1 MAMSTATSTLFA
13 AIARPAPIM
22 HEPAYSGCPSQRYG
36 PDDVTS
42 RDLFR
47 WPAAQIRSA
56 SPAAATSVPSR
67 SVRPVGCASQRTASA
82 KRNPSG
88 TRSRARRRTKSGT
101 ATFCR
106 RETAFDGREHFV
118 DLNVEQAHPLD
129 LALPEVMTLTG
140 RRPRHGFVLGHPR
153 AVPLGPRRPVN
164 ADDRRTDGGGDV
176 SGTGVAG
183 NHDCSPA
190 SERDDVSD

>member
-101 ATFCR
+101 ATFCS
-106 RETAFDGREHFV
+106 REAAFDRREHFV
-118 DLNVEQAHPLD
+118 DLDIEQAHPLD
-129 LALPEVMTLTG
+129 LALPEVVTLTD
-140 RRPRHGFVLGHPR
+140 RRPRHGFILRHPR
-153 AVPLGPRRPVN
+153 SVPLGPRRPIN
-164 ADDRRTDGGGDV
+164 ADDRRADGGGDAG
-176 SGTGVAG
+176 GTCIAG
-183 NHDCSPA
+183 THHRGAA
-190 SERDDVSD
+190 SERDDIRH